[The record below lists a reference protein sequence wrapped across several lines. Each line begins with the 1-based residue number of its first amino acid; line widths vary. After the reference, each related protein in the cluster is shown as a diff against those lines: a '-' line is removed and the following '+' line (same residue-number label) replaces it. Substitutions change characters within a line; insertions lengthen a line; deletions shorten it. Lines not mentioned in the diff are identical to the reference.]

1 MCFKQSSTLLE
12 ERNKLI
18 DTMDIPLISVITPIY
33 NSEKFLKTAIVSV
46 QNQTYSNWELILVDD
61 ASTDG
66 SGKIAEQFY
75 NDDTRIIYE
84 KFPENRGPAVSRNRA
99 IELAKGEY
107 IAFLDSDDFWSP
119 NKLEIQVDFM
129 QRKNCDVSFSSY
141 VLVDEEGNLMGREV
155 VAMPVLSYEKQLRN
169 NYIGN
174 LTGMYRSGTIGKVF
188 SPKLRKRQDWGLWLE
203 AIKRN
208 GKPALG
214 IQMNLAFYRKRK
226 DSVSTNKLG
235 LLKHNFF
242 FYKNHLGRSWP
253 ASIYCMGRF
262 LWEYFMVRPKFIR
275 KSK

>member
-1 MCFKQSSTLLE
+1 MLLE

-18 DTMDIPLISVITPIY
+18 DTMDIPLVSVITPIY
-33 NSEKFLKTAIVSV
+33 NSENFLEEAISSV
-46 QNQTYSNWELILVDD
+46 LNQTYSNWELILVDD

-66 SGKIAEQFY
+66 SGKIAQKFY
-75 NDDTRIIYE
+75 SEDSRITYE
-84 KFPENRGPAVSRNRA
+84 KLPENRGPAVARNRA

-107 IAFLDSDDFWSP
+107 IAFLDSDDFWAP
-119 NKLEIQVDFM
+119 DKLEIQVDFM
-129 QRKNCDVSFSSY
+129 QRKTCDVSFSSY
-141 VLVDEEGNLMGREV
+141 LLVDKEGNSLGRRV
-155 VAMPVLSYEKQLRN
+155 VAIPVLSYQKQLRN

-188 SPKLRKRQDWGLWLE
+188 SPQLRKRQDWGLWLE
-203 AIKRN
+203 AIKRS

-214 IQMNLAFYRKRK
+214 IQLDLSFYRKRK

-235 LLKHNFF
+235 LLKHNFL

-253 ASIYCMGRF
+253 ASIYCMGIF
-262 LWEYFMVRPKFIR
+262 LWEYFMVRPKFIQ